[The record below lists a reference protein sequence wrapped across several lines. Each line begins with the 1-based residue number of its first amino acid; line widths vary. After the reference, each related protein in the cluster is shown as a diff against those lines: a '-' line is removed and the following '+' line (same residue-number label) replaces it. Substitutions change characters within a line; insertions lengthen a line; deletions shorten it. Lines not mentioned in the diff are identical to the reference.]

1 VFSVFRSATFVTM
14 TVPAAPWSH
23 LVGEF
28 RIQCQELCR
37 LFLAESV
44 LLYHALRAVLHHF
57 RFVPLAMSVSLRLL
71 CYCIRTY
78 CYCGYQSQNHPF
90 HLVLPFLFIGLYLLL
105 IVLSCATIIMTL
117 TGDKSLT
124 CVQKI
129 VVLFSEMTFFYYLCH
144 KFSNKMRFLSFFL
157 FMLLSLLTACSS
169 CNKQTESDTPPTQEL
184 LITQIQECSRLYTA
198 EYQIHKIVTHDDV
211 LRLQGQL
218 TGERYDFELPMLGD
232 RKIAIPMEATL
243 KAYIDFGGFS
253 EANVERDGDRITI
266 VLPDPKV
273 VLTSSKIDHANIK
286 KYVALLRRDF
296 TDQEL
301 SAYEQQGREAIIAT
315 IPELGIVESARQN
328 AARILVPMIKQLGYS
343 ERNITIAFRHD
354 LDPQSIIERNKE

>member
-1 VFSVFRSATFVTM
+1 
-14 TVPAAPWSH
+14 
-23 LVGEF
+23 
-28 RIQCQELCR
+28 
-37 LFLAESV
+37 
-44 LLYHALRAVLHHF
+44 
-57 RFVPLAMSVSLRLL
+57 
-71 CYCIRTY
+71 
-78 CYCGYQSQNHPF
+78 
-90 HLVLPFLFIGLYLLL
+90 
-105 IVLSCATIIMTL
+105 MTL

-157 FMLLSLLTACSS
+157 FLLLWLLTACSS